1 MSGAM
6 IRSMSWFS
14 SVRSQVG
21 RTPSVVPLLGSVA
34 TSGTGMNGAVEGL
47 SQRARPVVC
56 PGAGTGT
63 EGGTGDGGPADSG
76 GGNWARAIDGT
87 AVNSTAATRRHAVNW
102 KSETAFQSACPP
114 VESCRFL
121 TAVTIAE
128 VSRAQRAPRRSEEH
142 TSELQS
148 QSNLVCRLLLEK
160 KKIAR
165 AV

>member
-56 PGAGTGT
+56 PGAGAGT

-121 TAVTIAE
+121 TAVTIEIGRASCRE
-128 VSRAQRAPRRSEEH
+128 RGEIWVVAVS
-142 TSELQS
+142 
-148 QSNLVCRLLLEK
+148 
-160 KKIAR
+160 
-165 AV
+165 

>member
-56 PGAGTGT
+56 PGAGVGT
-63 EGGTGDGGPADSG
+63 EGGTGDGGPPDSG
-76 GGNWARAIDGT
+76 GGDRKSTRLNSSHLVISY
-87 AVNSTAATRRHAVNW
+87 AV
-102 KSETAFQSACPP
+102 FC
-114 VESCRFL
+114 L
-121 TAVTIAE
+121 
-128 VSRAQRAPRRSEEH
+128 
-142 TSELQS
+142 
-148 QSNLVCRLLLEK
+148 K
-160 KKIAR
+160 KKKKEIQHGY
-165 AV
+165 